1 MKFYEQL
8 QLNQLGSKNYIRE
21 SPNKKERNKRIAIY
35 IFKVFLTV
43 LFCVLFVTCFTK
55 LFGVENGTPGVVILL
70 FLMAFRQVDLGIKPK
85 EGVAVMLLIG
95 VLLTFAPH
103 LAASLP
109 PEQAFFV
116 HFPVIFILMLFGCHQ
131 IRYYNQATIIL
142 SYLLLFGYDVSGELF
157 IQRVVG
163 LLLGFAWTSWLLY
176 RVHCN
181 KQNPEGIADIFRSF
195 SLGTVRS
202 RWQLGLALTTSLAL
216 VIGEM
221 LGFSRVMWIGLA
233 ALSIVQPT
241 KKEQFWR
248 AKNRFIGVVA
258 GVLLFIVMIH
268 FLPASILGGVG
279 IIGGICVGFSTHYGW
294 QSAFNCFGALSIAA
308 ALLGLD
314 GALFYRILD
323 TAFGIIFALCIYNLL
338 DHFFIWTHKVRGEDP
353 EMPSVVK

>member
-21 SPNKKERNKRIAIY
+21 SSNKKERNTRIAIY
-35 IFKVFLTV
+35 IFKVMLTV
-43 LFCVLFVTCFTK
+43 LFCVLFVTAFTK

-95 VLLTFAPH
+95 IILTFAPH
-103 LAASLP
+103 FAASLP
-109 PEQAFFV
+109 PEQAFLI
-116 HFPVIFILMLFGCHQ
+116 HFPAIFILMLLGCHQ
-131 IRYYNQATIIL
+131 IHFYNQATIIL
-142 SYLLLFGYDVSGELF
+142 SYLLLFGYDVSGEAF
-157 IQRVVG
+157 TQRVIG
-163 LLLGFAWTSWLLY
+163 LLIGFAWTSWLLY
-176 RVHCN
+176 RVHRN
-181 KQNPEGIADIFRSF
+181 KQNPEGILDVIRSF
-195 SLGTVRS
+195 NLGTVRS

-233 ALSIVQPT
+233 ALSVVQPT
-241 KKEQFWR
+241 KKERLWR

-258 GVLLFIVMIH
+258 GVVLFIILIN
-268 FLPASILGGVG
+268 FLPAPLLGSLG

-308 ALLGLD
+308 AILGLD
-314 GALFYRILD
+314 GSLFYRILD

-338 DHFFIWTHKVRGEDP
+338 ERFFIWLHAKRGDLP
-353 EMPSVVK
+353 TAHS